1 MNGVSPL
8 LKHFV
13 KLTFGGKKGS
23 GGCGDDDG
31 TLLEAKG
38 EVWWKIAHTSWGG
51 NFILYFKLGKWK
63 EREKE

>member
-1 MNGVSPL
+1 VLIGDSFFKHLNGVSPL

-23 GGCGDDDG
+23 RGCGDDDG

-38 EVWWKIAHTSWGG
+38 EV
-51 NFILYFKLGKWK
+51 
-63 EREKE
+63 